1 MGEKKAKS
9 AVGKRLYGAHR
20 CLERPF
26 RAGTLGGLQL
36 SVKMGLGGGMTG
48 AERTLLLRS
57 GPAHGA
63 AHR

>member
-1 MGEKKAKS
+1 MGEKKTKS

-26 RAGTLGGLQL
+26 GAGTLVGLQL
-36 SVKMGLGGGMTG
+36 SVKMGLDRGMAG
-48 AERTLLLRS
+48 AERALLLRS